1 VELLRDGVKLR
12 AHNSRFT
19 TGEYG
24 TWLQNGNMK
33 DYILIDFCSKKP
45 TRQAISDH
53 LIYVVSTN
61 NWESLEIYNHKLE
74 NIKSFN
80 LLDQ

>member
-1 VELLRDGVKLR
+1 MTTFPECGTPKGRIDFFIRSKKWGVELLRDGVELR

-45 TRQAISDH
+45 TRQA
-53 LIYVVSTN
+53 VS
-61 NWESLEIYNHKLE
+61 
-74 NIKSFN
+74 KSSQ
-80 LLDQ
+80 LARQ